1 MESCQFGVQKN
12 NLCCKLSYVK
22 PTGLKNVEGFVNDAI
37 KILRRS
43 LGLEK
48 WETICLYHEYILLI
62 RFLVTQTICCD
73 PFKKH
78 ETKLQKRKP
87 SCEFKFYIM
96 SNYELFYFM

>member
-43 LGLEK
+43 PGLEK
-48 WETICLYHEYILLI
+48 
-62 RFLVTQTICCD
+62 
-73 PFKKH
+73 
-78 ETKLQKRKP
+78 
-87 SCEFKFYIM
+87 
-96 SNYELFYFM
+96 